1 MEPAL
6 QNSMSTSSLNNCSS
20 LTCVEVQI
28 HFRSLLTELKLAGN
42 RNLISFLWSTFPFIS
57 LSKMVGRGQ
66 GAHFLWSPSVLEF
79 EGAIYH
85 FYLHNC
91 RFRSWLY
98 KKFRRKR
105 KPRFIHLIGD
115 GVREKRKITGSLRVN
130 YHLTISFIWPT
141 VSQLERSILVYI
153 LDVYYGLSLFYGHL
167 EFWQF
172 TQLRGY
178 HHQYY
183 LLQKFL
189 TLYQALYLYPC
200 MDVL

>member
-1 MEPAL
+1 M
-6 QNSMSTSSLNNCSS
+6 
-20 LTCVEVQI
+20 TCVEVQI
-28 HFRSLLTELKLAGN
+28 HFRSLLTEPKLAGN
-42 RNLISFLWSTFPFIS
+42 RNLISFLWSTFSFIS

-66 GAHFLWSPSVLEF
+66 EGEAHFLWSPLVLEF

-105 KPRFIHLIGD
+105 KPRFIPLVGD
-115 GVREKRKITGSLRVN
+115 GLREKGNITGSLRVN

-141 VSQLERSILVYI
+141 VSQLERSILIYI
-153 LDVYYGLSLFYGHL
+153 LDVYYGLSIFYGHL

-172 TQLRGY
+172 TQLRAY

-183 LLQKFL
+183 LLQTFL
-189 TLYQALYLYPC
+189 ALHLYPC